1 MELVGKKAAK
11 LLDTTIT
18 WKGSVYFV
26 LTRHE
31 HTNTKTHT
39 HTPINEIRKTTNITY
54 SFFVFCCVR
63 SYPEIAKFSFS
74 PVFLKIPRLPRFSA
88 QLRKMSPRQRLSLK
102 IADPLDYSRQSSY
115 FLVGYY
121 YPRSRLRP
129 VIWRARYA
137 DNQRHWRILTRL
149 TVAAVPYGVRC
160 EDCCCSLLWVYGE
173 IPRTPQPWEMQR
185 PTSTGANQW
194 FHKWFSS
201 RQPYAL
207 ALYLHLSLQGV
218 DESQSKGLPD
228 CVRRRPMSGGC
239 CTSSSRTE
247 RFFLN
252 GHLVE

>member
-1 MELVGKKAAK
+1 MERKCLFCF
-11 LLDTTIT
+11 D
-18 WKGSVYFV
+18 S
-26 LTRHE
+26 TRTYQHE
-31 HTNTKTHT
+31 DTHT
-39 HTPINEIRKTTNITY
+39 HTHINEIRKTTNITY

-160 EDCCCSLLWVYGE
+160 EDCCCSLPWVYGE
-173 IPRTPQPWEMQR
+173 IPRTPSLGRCRGPRVQAPI
-185 PTSTGANQW
+185 
-194 FHKWFSS
+194 S
-201 RQPYAL
+201 RSISGFQAD
-207 ALYLHLSLQGV
+207 SLMHW
-218 DESQSKGLPD
+218 P
-228 CVRRRPMSGGC
+228 
-239 CTSSSRTE
+239 CTYT
-247 RFFLN
+247 
-252 GHLVE
+252 